1 MAGFRFSGRRLNNFR
16 GRCIMA
22 QVTIYIDAET
32 EKKMQAIVKKS
43 GVSKSKWITDL
54 IREKTANT
62 WSDIVKEAAG
72 TWGDFPLAQEI
83 RNNLGTDPDREPM

>member
-1 MAGFRFSGRRLNNFR
+1 
-16 GRCIMA
+16 MA

-32 EKKMQAIVKKS
+32 EKRMKNIIEKS

-62 WSDIVKEAAG
+62 WPDSVKELAG
-72 TWGDFPLAQEI
+72 TWEDFPLAEEL
-83 RNNLGTDPDREPM
+83 RNGLGTDIDREPM

>member
-1 MAGFRFSGRRLNNFR
+1 
-16 GRCIMA
+16 MA

-32 EKKMQAIVKKS
+32 EKRMQKIIEKS

-62 WSDIVKEAAG
+62 WPDSVKEAVG
-72 TWGDFPLAQEI
+72 SWGDFPDAEDL
-83 RNNLGTDPDREPM
+83 RKNLGEDVERESL